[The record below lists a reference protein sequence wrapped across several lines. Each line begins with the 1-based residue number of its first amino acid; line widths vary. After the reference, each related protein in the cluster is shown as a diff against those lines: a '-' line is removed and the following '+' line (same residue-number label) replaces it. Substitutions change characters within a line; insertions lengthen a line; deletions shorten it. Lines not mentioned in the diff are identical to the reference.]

1 MPTSHS
7 APTDV
12 ADLGV
17 LEAAQQL
24 HSRQLS
30 AAELLSACLRR
41 IETSHG
47 GAPTFDGAA
56 DAVNAWVRVYPDLA
70 EKLAREADK
79 RLDREGRSA
88 PLVCGIPLALKD
100 LYAVGGLPLTAS
112 SRVLEGH
119 LASEDSE
126 AWVRLRTRGMVLV
139 GHTHTHEFAAGGT
152 TDQVGNPWSLD
163 RCAGGSSG
171 GSAAALAA
179 RMVPAA
185 LGTDTLG
192 SLRIPSAFCGT
203 SAIKASHGRVP
214 MAGIVPLA
222 PTLDHAGPLAR
233 TVADCSALLDA
244 LSADGPEVSPLL
256 PPPARLGELP
266 LEPRATATPLAG
278 LVIAVTDRPGRHP
291 LDPDVGDGLEAAR
304 SACERLGA
312 RVVERPAPRE
322 LPGEEMS
329 AILLGEM
336 AVLHRQYAARIDRY
350 RPAIRELVEATRTAN
365 DAATYIRA
373 QERRA
378 AFTAE
383 WENWFADHDIDLV
396 LEPTVPLVAH
406 VRGKGYERGHAGGE
420 GDPLIAFSSTWDLT
434 GFPAAALPAGVGRR
448 TGLPVGISLVAPRG
462 AESPLVQAA
471 IDLQEHAL
479 PPPQPTAL
487 DSASVPSREDPSS
500 WQSKQQPSRESHYPP
515 GPIPI

>member
-1 MPTSHS
+1 MAMPTSPS
-7 APTDV
+7 PRTEV

-30 AAELLSACLRR
+30 AVELLGACLRR
-41 IETSHG
+41 IETSNG
-47 GAPTFDGAA
+47 GVPTFDGAP
-56 DAVNAWVRVYPDLA
+56 DAVNAWVRLYPDLA
-70 EKLAREADK
+70 EKLARDADK
-79 RLDREGRSA
+79 RLDREGKNA

-119 LASEDSE
+119 VASKDSE
-126 AWVRLRTRGMVLV
+126 AWARLRARGMVLV

-163 RCAGGSSG
+163 RSAGGSSG

-203 SAIKASHGRVP
+203 SAIKATHGRVP

-233 TVADCSALLDA
+233 TVADCSALLVA
-244 LSADGPEVSPLL
+244 LAGDGPEISPLL

-278 LVIAVTDRPGRHP
+278 LTIALTDRPGRQP
-291 LDPDVGDGLEAAR
+291 LDPDVGDGLEAVR
-304 SACERLGA
+304 SACKRLGA
-312 RVVERPAPRE
+312 RVVDRRAPKE
-322 LPGEEMS
+322 LPGEAMS
-329 AILLGEM
+329 AVLLAEM
-336 AVLHRQYAARIDRY
+336 AVLHRQYADRVDHY
-350 RPAIRELVEATRTAN
+350 RPAIGELVDATRTAS

-383 WENWFADHDIDLV
+383 WENWFADHDVDLV

-434 GFPAAALPAGVGRR
+434 GFPVAALPAGVGRR
-448 TGLPVGISLVAPRG
+448 TGMPVSISLVAPRG

-479 PPPQPTAL
+479 PPPWPPGL
-487 DSASVPSREDPSS
+487 DSDRS
-500 WQSKQQPSRESHYPP
+500 
-515 GPIPI
+515 GPYG

>member
-1 MPTSHS
+1 MAMPTRPS
-7 APTDV
+7 ARTDV

-24 HSRQLS
+24 RSRQLS
-30 AAELLSACLRR
+30 AVELLSACLRR
-41 IETSHG
+41 IETGNG
-47 GAPTFDGAA
+47 GAPTFDGAP
-56 DAVNAWVRVYPDLA
+56 DAVNAWVRLYPDLA
-70 EKLAREADK
+70 QKLAREADH
-79 RLDREGRSA
+79 RLDREGKTA

-119 LASEDSE
+119 VASDDCE
-126 AWVRLRTRGMVLV
+126 AWARLRARGMVLV

-163 RCAGGSSG
+163 RSAGGSSG

-203 SAIKASHGRVP
+203 SAIKPTHGRVP
-214 MAGIVPLA
+214 IAGIVPLA

-233 TVADCSALLDA
+233 TVADCSALLVA
-244 LSADGPEVSPLL
+244 LAGDGAEVSPLL

-266 LEPRATATPLAG
+266 IEPRQTATPLVG
-278 LVIAVTDRPGRHP
+278 LTIALTDRPGRQP
-291 LDPDVGDGLEAAR
+291 LDADIGDGLEAAR

-312 RVVERPAPRE
+312 RVVERVAPKE
-322 LPGEEMS
+322 LPAEEMS
-329 AILLGEM
+329 AVLLAEM
-336 AVLHRQYAARIDRY
+336 AVLHQRYSDRIHHY
-350 RPAIRELVEATRTAN
+350 RPAIRELVEASRTAS

-373 QERRA
+373 QGRRSV
-378 AFTAE
+378 FTAE
-383 WENWFADHDIDLV
+383 WENWFADHDIDLL

-420 GDPLIAFSSTWDLT
+420 GDPLITFTSTWDLT
-434 GFPAAALPAGVGRR
+434 GFPAAALPAGIGRR
-448 TGLPVGISLVAPRG
+448 TGLPVGITLVAPRG

-479 PPPQPTAL
+479 PPPQPTGL
-487 DSASVPSREDPSS
+487 ESDRSSA
-500 WQSKQQPSRESHYPP
+500 
-515 GPIPI
+515 

>member
-1 MPTSHS
+1 MAMATSSS
-7 APTDV
+7 ARTDA

-17 LEAAQQL
+17 LEAAQLL

-30 AAELLSACLRR
+30 AVELLSACLRR
-41 IETSHG
+41 IETSNG
-47 GAPTFDGAA
+47 GPPTFDGAP
-56 DAVNAWVRVYPDLA
+56 DAVNAWVRLYPDLA

-79 RLDREGRSA
+79 RLDREGKTA

-100 LYAVGGLPLTAS
+100 LYAVAGLPLTAS

-119 LASEDSE
+119 VASDDSE
-126 AWVRLRTRGMVLV
+126 AWVRLRARGMVLV

-163 RCAGGSSG
+163 RSAGGSSG

-192 SLRIPSAFCGT
+192 SLRIPSALCGT
-203 SAIKASHGRVP
+203 SAIKATHGRVP
-214 MAGIVPLA
+214 IAGIVPLA

-233 TVADCSALLDA
+233 TVADCSALLVA
-244 LSADGPEVSPLL
+244 LAWDGPEVSPLL
-256 PPPARLGELP
+256 PPPARLGKLP
-266 LEPRATATPLAG
+266 LEPRPTAMPLAG
-278 LVIAVTDRPGRHP
+278 LTIALTDRPGRQP

-312 RVVERPAPRE
+312 RVVERPAPKE
-322 LPGEEMS
+322 LPAEEMS
-329 AILLGEM
+329 AVLLAEM
-336 AVLHRQYAARIDRY
+336 AVLHQHYADRIHHY
-350 RPAIRELVEATRTAN
+350 RPAIRELVEASRTAS
-365 DAATYIRA
+365 DAAAYIRA

-383 WENWFADHDIDLV
+383 WENWFADHGIDLL
-396 LEPTVPLVAH
+396 LEPTAPVVAH

-420 GDPLIAFSSTWDLT
+420 GDPLISLTSTWDLT

-448 TGLPVGISLVAPRG
+448 AGLPVGISLVAPQG
-462 AESPLVQAA
+462 AESPLAQAA

-479 PPPQPTAL
+479 PPPQPTGL
-487 DSASVPSREDPSS
+487 DSDRVSA
-500 WQSKQQPSRESHYPP
+500 
-515 GPIPI
+515 

>member
-1 MPTSHS
+1 VTASPTEGG
-7 APTDV
+7 ALPIPDV

-24 HSRQLS
+24 RSRQLS

-41 IETSHG
+41 IEARNG

-79 RLDREGRSA
+79 RLDREGSSA
-88 PLVCGIPLALKD
+88 PIVCGIPLALKD

-112 SRVLEGH
+112 SRVLDGH

-126 AWVRLRTRGMVLV
+126 AWARLRARGMVLV

-163 RCAGGSSG
+163 RSAGGSSG
-171 GSAAALAA
+171 GSAAAVAA
-179 RMVPAA
+179 SMVPAA

-203 SAIKASHGRVP
+203 SAIKATHGRVP

-233 TVADCSALLDA
+233 RVADCSALLGA
-244 LSADGPEVSPLL
+244 LGADGPEVSPLL
-256 PPPARLGELP
+256 PPPATLGELP

-278 LVIAVTDRPGRHP
+278 LTIALTDRPGRQP

-304 SACERLGA
+304 SAWERLGA
-312 RVVERPAPRE
+312 RVVR
-322 LPGEEMS
+322 G
-329 AILLGEM
+329 
-336 AVLHRQYAARIDRY
+336 LHRPLPPGDARTHRGQPHGERRGDMHPRAGAARS
-350 RPAIRELVEATRTAN
+350 V
-365 DAATYIRA
+365 
-373 QERRA
+373 QRRMG
-378 AFTAE
+378 
-383 WENWFADHDIDLV
+383 DLV
-396 LEPTVPLVAH
+396 
-406 VRGKGYERGHAGGE
+406 
-420 GDPLIAFSSTWDLT
+420 
-434 GFPAAALPAGVGRR
+434 RR
-448 TGLPVGISLVAPRG
+448 P
-462 AESPLVQAA
+462 
-471 IDLQEHAL
+471 
-479 PPPQPTAL
+479 
-487 DSASVPSREDPSS
+487 
-500 WQSKQQPSRESHYPP
+500 
-515 GPIPI
+515 

>member
-1 MPTSHS
+1 MPSSPST
-7 APTDV
+7 PTDV

-24 HSRQLS
+24 HSRALS
-30 AAELLSACLRR
+30 AVELLDACLRR
-41 IETSHG
+41 IETRNG
-47 GAPTFDGAA
+47 GAPTFDGAP
-56 DAVNAWVRVYPDLA
+56 DAINAWVRLYPDLA
-70 EKLAREADK
+70 ENLAREADK
-79 RLDREGRSA
+79 RLDREGAGA

-100 LYAVGGLPLTAS
+100 LYAVRRLPLTAS
-112 SRVLEGH
+112 SRVLEGQVG
-119 LASEDSE
+119 SGDSE
-126 AWVRLRTRGMVLV
+126 AWARLRARGMVLV

-163 RCAGGSSG
+163 RSAGGSSG

-192 SLRIPSAFCGT
+192 SLRIPSALCGT
-203 SAIKASHGRVP
+203 SAIKATHGRVP
-214 MAGIVPLA
+214 IAGIVPLA

-233 TVADCSALLDA
+233 TVADCSALLVA
-244 LSADGPEVSPLL
+244 LAEDGPEVSPLL

-266 LEPRATATPLAG
+266 LEPRATATPLAA
-278 LVIAVTDRPGRHP
+278 LTIALTDRPGRGP

-312 RVVERPAPRE
+312 RVVERRAPKE
-322 LPGEEMS
+322 LPAEEMS
-329 AILLGEM
+329 AVLLAEM
-336 AVLHRQYAARIDRY
+336 AMLHQQYADRIHHY
-350 RPAIRELVEATRTAN
+350 RPAIRELVEASRTAS

-383 WENWFADHDIDLV
+383 WETWFAEHEIDLL
-396 LEPTVPLVAH
+396 LEPTVPLVAQ
-406 VRGKGYERGHAGGE
+406 VRGRGYERGHAGGE
-420 GDPLIAFSSTWDLT
+420 GDPLIALTSTWDLT
-434 GFPAAALPAGVGRR
+434 GFPVVALPAGVGRR

-462 AESPLVQAA
+462 AESALVQAA

-479 PPPQPTAL
+479 PPPH
-487 DSASVPSREDPSS
+487 R
-500 WQSKQQPSRESHYPP
+500 
-515 GPIPI
+515 

>member
-1 MPTSHS
+1 
-7 APTDV
+7 V
-12 ADLGV
+12 
-17 LEAAQQL
+17 
-24 HSRQLS
+24 
-30 AAELLSACLRR
+30 
-41 IETSHG
+41 
-47 GAPTFDGAA
+47 
-56 DAVNAWVRVYPDLA
+56 DAVA
-70 EKLAREADK
+70 
-79 RLDREGRSA
+79 
-88 PLVCGIPLALKD
+88 
-100 LYAVGGLPLTAS
+100 AS

-119 LASEDSE
+119 RASDDSE
-126 AWVRLRTRGMVLV
+126 AWARLRARGMVLV

-163 RCAGGSSG
+163 RSAGGSSG
-171 GSAAALAA
+171 GSAAVIAA

-192 SLRIPSAFCGT
+192 SLRVPSALCGA
-203 SAIKASHGRVP
+203 SAIKATHGRVP
-214 MAGIVPLA
+214 IAGIIPLA

-233 TVADCSALLDA
+233 TIADCSALLVA
-244 LSADGPEVSPLL
+244 LAEDGPEVSPLL
-256 PPPARLGELP
+256 PPPATLGELT

-278 LVIAVTDRPGRHP
+278 LIIALTDRPGRQP

-312 RVVERPAPRE
+312 RVVERRAPKE

-329 AILLGEM
+329 AVLLAEM
-336 AVLHRQYAARIDRY
+336 AVLHQTYADRIDHY
-350 RPAIRELVEATRTAN
+350 RPAIRELIEASHTAS

-378 AFTAE
+378 AFSAE
-383 WENWFADHDIDLV
+383 WETWFADHDIDLL

-406 VRGKGYERGHAGGE
+406 VRGKRYEPGHAGGE
-420 GDPLIAFSSTWDLT
+420 GDPLISLTATWELT

-479 PPPQPTAL
+479 PPAQAGC
-487 DSASVPSREDPSS
+487 AGFGSV
-500 WQSKQQPSRESHYPP
+500 
-515 GPIPI
+515 

>member
-1 MPTSHS
+1 VGQPSGHPPERDRHVVMATSSS
-7 APTDV
+7 ARPDV

-17 LEAAQQL
+17 LEAAQLL
-24 HSRQLS
+24 HSRRLS
-30 AAELLSACLRR
+30 AVELLSACLRR
-41 IETSHG
+41 IETSNG
-47 GAPTFDGAA
+47 GPPTFEGAP
-56 DAVNAWVRVYPDLA
+56 DAVNAWVRLYPDLA
-70 EKLAREADK
+70 EKLARDADK
-79 RLDREGRSA
+79 RLDREGKTA

-100 LYAVGGLPLTAS
+100 LYAVDGLPLTAS
-112 SRVLEGH
+112 SRVLEDQV
-119 LASEDSE
+119 ASDDSE
-126 AWVRLRTRGMVLV
+126 AWARLRARGMVLV

-163 RCAGGSSG
+163 RSAGGSSG

-192 SLRIPSAFCGT
+192 SLRIPAALCGT
-203 SAIKASHGRVP
+203 SAIKATHGRVP
-214 MAGIVPLA
+214 MGGVVPLA

-233 TVADCSALLDA
+233 TVADCSALLVA
-244 LSADGPEVSPLL
+244 LAVDGPEVSPLL
-256 PPPARLGELP
+256 PPPARLVELP
-266 LEPRATATPLAG
+266 LEPQATTTPLAG
-278 LVIAVTDRPGRHP
+278 LTIALTDRPGRQP

-304 SACERLGA
+304 SACEQLGA
-312 RVVERPAPRE
+312 RVVERRAPQE
-322 LPGEEMS
+322 LPAGEMS
-329 AILLGEM
+329 AVLLAEM
-336 AVLHRQYAARIDRY
+336 GVLHQHYADRIHHY
-350 RPAIRELVEATRTAN
+350 RPAIRELVEASHTAS

-383 WENWFADHDIDLV
+383 WENWFADHDIDLL
-396 LEPTVPLVAH
+396 LEPTAPVVAH

-420 GDPLIAFSSTWDLT
+420 GDPLISLTSTWDLT

-448 TGLPVGISLVAPRG
+448 TGLPVGISLMAPRG

-479 PPPQPTAL
+479 PPPQPIGL
-487 DSASVPSREDPSS
+487 DSDRPSA
-500 WQSKQQPSRESHYPP
+500 
-515 GPIPI
+515 

>member
-1 MPTSHS
+1 MPTSPS
-7 APTDV
+7 ARTDV

-17 LEAAQQL
+17 LEAAEQL
-24 HSRQLS
+24 RSRQLS
-30 AAELLSACLRR
+30 AEELLGACLRR
-41 IETSHG
+41 IETSNG
-47 GAPTFDGAA
+47 GAPTFDGAP
-56 DAVNAWVRVYPDLA
+56 DAVNAWVRLYPDLA
-70 EKLAREADK
+70 QKLAREADK
-79 RLDREGRSA
+79 RLHREGKTA

-100 LYAVGGLPLTAS
+100 LYAVSGLPLTAS

-119 LASEDSE
+119 VASDDSE
-126 AWVRLRTRGMVLV
+126 AWARLRARGMVLV

-152 TDQVGNPWSLD
+152 TDQVGNPWSVD
-163 RCAGGSSG
+163 RSAGGSSG

-192 SLRIPSAFCGT
+192 SLRIPSALCGT
-203 SAIKASHGRVP
+203 SAVKATHGRVP
-214 MAGIVPLA
+214 IAGIVPLA

-233 TVADCSALLDA
+233 TIADCSALLVA
-244 LSADGPEVSPLL
+244 LAVDGSEVSPLL
-256 PPPARLGELP
+256 PPPARLRELT

-278 LVIAVTDRPGRHP
+278 LTVALTDRPGRQP
-291 LDPDVGDGLEAAR
+291 LDSDVGDGLEAAR

-312 RVVERPAPRE
+312 QVLERPAPKE
-322 LPGEEMS
+322 LPAGEMT
-329 AILLGEM
+329 AVLLAEM
-336 AVLHRQYAARIDRY
+336 AVLHQQYADRIHRY
-350 RPAIRELVEATRTAN
+350 RPAIRELIEASRTAS

-383 WENWFADHDIDLV
+383 WENWFADHDIDLL
-396 LEPTVPLVAH
+396 LEPTAPLVAH

-420 GDPLIAFSSTWDLT
+420 GDPLISLTSTWDLT

-479 PPPQPTAL
+479 PPPQPTGL
-487 DSASVPSREDPSS
+487 DSDRSS
-500 WQSKQQPSRESHYPP
+500 A
-515 GPIPI
+515 